1 MCTHDPSGMS
11 GVFIA
16 GTDTGV
22 GKTCV
27 TAALVY
33 ALRRDGIDAVAMKPL
48 ATGKAREGVF
58 ESEDAEILAR
68 YSDADKDEY
77 RLINPVFLSEEASPY
92 MACKL
97 LNASID
103 MGKVFSAYN
112 TLKDRHE
119 FLLVEGIGG
128 VMVPISSDYYVIDM
142 MKDMGLP
149 VIIVARAKVGTINHT
164 LLTVNACRDNGLR
177 VVGVVVNMIDY
188 SNKVEA
194 YTPSMIEELSGIPVI
209 GSIPLLHDINN
220 SIEKLAEYI
229 RYDLIIS

>member
-1 MCTHDPSGMS
+1 MNYHLDMS

-22 GKTCV
+22 GKTCI
-27 TAALVY
+27 TASLVY

-48 ATGKAREGVF
+48 ATGKARKGVF

-68 YSDADKDEY
+68 YSDADEDEY
-77 RLINPVFLSEEASPY
+77 RLINPVFLPEEASPY

-97 LNASID
+97 LNMSID
-103 MGKVFSAYN
+103 MSKVFYAYD
-112 TLKDRHE
+112 TLKDKHE

-128 VMVPISSDYYVIDM
+128 VMVPISSGYYVIDM

-177 VVGVVVNMIDY
+177 VTGIVVNMIDY
-188 SNKVEA
+188 SNRVEA
-194 YTPSMIEELSGIPVI
+194 YTPSVIEELSGIPVI
-209 GSIPLLHDINN
+209 GSIPLLHDINK
-220 SIEKLAEYI
+220 SIEKLAGYI

>member
-1 MCTHDPSGMS
+1 MS

-22 GKTCV
+22 GKTCI
-27 TAALVY
+27 TASLVY

-68 YSDADKDEY
+68 YSDVDEDEY
-77 RLINPVFLSEEASPY
+77 RLINPVFLPEGASPY

-97 LNASID
+97 LNMSID
-103 MGKVFSAYN
+103 MSKVFSAYD
-112 TLKDRHE
+112 TLKDGHE

-164 LLTVNACRDNGLR
+164 LLTVNACRDKGLR
-177 VVGVVVNMIDY
+177 VVGIVVNMIDY
-188 SNKVEA
+188 SNRVES

-220 SIEKLAEYI
+220 SIEKLAGYI